1 MPHETDDAHSIELGI
16 PEIDAEHREQ
26 LARMDRLA
34 EAIAAGRPPHAVAD
48 DLESLI
54 GYLEAHFLSEQI
66 VMREHAYPDYEAHQ
80 LEHDDAMVLMRRLQ
94 GRFLTGDLAASEE
107 LMRALRGWL
116 IGHIQ
121 SADRALAGYLSSK
134 GVAMP

>member
-1 MPHETDDAHSIELGI
+1 MPHDPADAHSIELGV
-16 PEIDAEHREQ
+16 PALDAEHREQ
-26 LARMDRLA
+26 LARMNRLV
-34 EAIAAGRPPHAVAD
+34 EAIASGRPPHAVAD

-66 VMREHAYPDYEAHQ
+66 VMREQAYPGYDAHQ
-80 LEHDDAMVLMRRLQ
+80 LEHDEAIALMRRLQ
-94 GRFLTGDLAASEE
+94 ERFLKGDLAASEE

-116 IGHIQ
+116 IGHIR
-121 SADRALAGYLSSK
+121 SADRALVGYLTTK